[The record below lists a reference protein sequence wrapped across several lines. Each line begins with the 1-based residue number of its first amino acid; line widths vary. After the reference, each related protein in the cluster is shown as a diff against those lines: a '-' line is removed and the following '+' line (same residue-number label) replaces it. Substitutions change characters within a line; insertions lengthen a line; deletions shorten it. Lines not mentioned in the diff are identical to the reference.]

1 MDRLKMPISGVWRV
15 PKTLANGATRY
26 YYYTH
31 RKPGRTL
38 FWQSDQPV
46 DGKRLPSK
54 FVQAYQD
61 AIATEG
67 TGVRPGSLLQAYHD
81 YQKESERFKRMSL
94 RGSKARIRYLE
105 KWLKMP
111 MANGQPASAA
121 PLIVFDGRK
130 IIARMVRY
138 RNQVWGHSP
147 SSAEEAQTALSAF
160 LSWCV
165 RSGRLDFN
173 RLSGVGSPYERRERQ
188 RLWSPEEQIL
198 VAQSAPQHLSLL
210 FRIGLFTGLRLGD
223 LVRLPESSVRDSH
236 ILIPTGK
243 SRGQNTAI
251 IPLIPEWQSLID
263 EALELKREF
272 SSATTTILVN
282 SRGRPWTASGAATS
296 FDRLRSRIGL
306 GPDQSGPTIHD
317 FRKTAATQVLIMQ
330 KRYPGAITD
339 QVIID
344 WFGWTTGTLEKMK
357 RIYVSDAAVIDAIT
371 SQN

>member
-1 MDRLKMPISGVWRV
+1 MDWIKMPIQGVWRV
-15 PKTLANGATRY
+15 PKTLASGASRY

-31 RKPGRTL
+31 RNPGRTL
-38 FWQSDQPV
+38 FWQSDKPM
-46 DGKRLPSK
+46 DGKRLSSE
-54 FVQAYQD
+54 FIQAYQD

-67 TGVRPGSLLQAYHD
+67 TEVRPGSLLAAFHD
-81 YQKESERFKRMSL
+81 YQRESERFKRMSL
-94 RGSKARIRYLE
+94 RGSLARTRYLE
-105 KWLKMP
+105 KWLNMP

-121 PLIVFDGRK
+121 PLIAFDDRK

-138 RNQVWGHSP
+138 RNQTWGHSP
-147 SSAEEAQTALSAF
+147 SSAEEAQTAFSAF

-188 RLWSPEEQIL
+188 RLWTAQEQALI
-198 VAQSAPQHLSLL
+198 VQSAPRHLSLL

-223 LVRLPESSVRDSH
+223 LVLLPEVAVRGAH

-251 IPLIPEWQSLID
+251 IPLIPEWQSLIT
-263 EALELKREF
+263 EALEYKRKF
-272 SSATTTILVN
+272 STATTTILVN

-296 FDRLRSRIGL
+296 FDRLRSNLGL
-306 GPDQSGPTIHD
+306 GPDQNGPTIHD
-317 FRKTAATQVLIMQ
+317 FRKTAATQVLIKQ
-330 KRYPGAITD
+330 KRYPDAITD

-357 RIYVSDAAVIDAIT
+357 RIYVSDDAVIEAIT
-371 SQN
+371 SRN